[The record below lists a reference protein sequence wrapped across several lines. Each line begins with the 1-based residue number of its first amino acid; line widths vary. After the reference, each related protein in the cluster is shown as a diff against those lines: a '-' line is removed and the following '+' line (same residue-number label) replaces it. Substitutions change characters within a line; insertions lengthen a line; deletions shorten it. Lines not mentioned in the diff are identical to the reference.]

1 MYDIMSVESI
11 FFDGE
16 CIEMAYRI
24 LFDSGREA
32 DLFGSKLGGLPY
44 WDFSG
49 DLEYP
54 VGADGKRM
62 QLLFQINFDEDSDVF
77 NDDDSLPHSGM
88 LQFFISA
95 TSGSYGLSFD
105 DSPSD
110 FRVVYHESVNRNV
123 AKEDLLRENL
133 PKGFGDFSTPV
144 VKECPVS
151 FEKCGQCEN
160 STGVFVQPEFTQD
173 PPAFL
178 DEGETVY
185 DRVLLQLDSSCNEDF
200 FMWGDEGIGNFF
212 INSDDL
218 KNRRFEK
225 TMYNWDCC

>member
-62 QLLFQINFDEDSDVF
+62 QLLFQINFDEDSEVF
-77 NDDDSLPHSGM
+77 NDDDCLPHSGM

-160 STGVFVQPEFTQD
+160 STGVFVQPEFTQE
-173 PPAFL
+173 PPGFL

>member
-24 LFDSGREA
+24 LFDSGRDA
-32 DLFGSKLGGLPY
+32 DLFGSKLGGIPY

-62 QLLFQINFDEDSDVF
+62 QLLFQINFDDGDVF
-77 NDDDSLPHSGM
+77 NDDDCLPHSGM

-123 AKEDLLRENL
+123 AKEDLLMENL

-160 STGVFVQPEFTQD
+160 STGVFVRPEFTQD
-173 PPAFL
+173 PPGFL

>member
-1 MYDIMSVESI
+1 MQK
-11 FFDGE
+11 
-16 CIEMAYRI
+16 MAYRI
-24 LFDSGREA
+24 SFDSDREAGLFD
-32 DLFGSKLGGLPY
+32 SKLGGLPY

-49 DLEYP
+49 GLEYP
-54 VGADGKRM
+54 LGADGKRM
-62 QLLFQINFDEDSDVF
+62 QLLFQINFDDDGDVF
-77 NDDDSLPHSGM
+77 ADDDCLPHSGM
-88 LQFFISA
+88 LQFFISS

-105 DSPSD
+105 GSSSD
-110 FRVVYHESVNRNV
+110 FRVVYHGSVNRNV
-123 AKEDLLRENL
+123 TKEDLLKEDL

-151 FEKCGQCEN
+151 FEKCGQCES

-218 KNRRFEK
+218 KNLRFEK